1 MSVCKVIDIR
11 RHTGYFGAGNA
22 QEWADSWRAWVRGEV
37 ECIEK
42 ALKAGD
48 LDEVMQA
55 VGGLVRQSRSEW
67 RSEEYFQGQ
76 WDVERDALEA
86 VGADEALA
94 FVIYWAQHKD
104 TIIYKIYSR
113 LVEAGA
119 RLLIKELYDQG
130 LRMRDIDERVSAW
143 RPFDSEIADHWKHSD
158 WPAGLRN
165 VGAAAQ
171 LRIEMTRAGQLWKPE
186 GLGQETSPP
195 AP

>member
-55 VGGLVRQSRSEW
+55 VGGLVRQSRSVW

-104 TIIYKIYSR
+104 TIIYGIYSR
-113 LVEAGA
+113 LVGAGA

-130 LRMRDIDERVSAW
+130 LRMRDIDERVVAW
-143 RPFDSEIADHWKHSD
+143 RPFDSENADHWKRSD
-158 WPAGLRN
+158 WPAGLRSID
-165 VGAAAQ
+165 AAAQ
-171 LRIEMTRAGQLWKPE
+171 LRIGMMRAGQLWKPE
-186 GLGQETSPP
+186 GLSQEVSPP